1 METVDET
8 HALLDGRFRGD
19 ERKRGKKRGR
29 KKNVGVDVTVMIGC
43 EEAFRLREHR
53 AQYRHS
59 EGVFL
64 DFSDDGEVELFPA
77 GDEAFGAGE
86 ENGAEGEVCLVE

>member
-1 METVDET
+1 METVGET

-29 KKNVGVDVTVMIGC
+29 KENVGVDVTVMIGC

-59 EGVFL
+59 EGVFRTTVRL
-64 DFSDDGEVELFPA
+64 SCFPREMRRLERVKRMA
-77 GDEAFGAGE
+77 RKGKC
-86 ENGAEGEVCLVE
+86 VW